1 MIKTV
6 ADPPFLYPGNNTEEW
21 AKTLQEEDFELL
33 CTDGSRKPVKQA
45 IDCHLARAP
54 NHAVVSREDKAACV
68 RRILDRQQV
77 WWHRQ
82 GLQPFLPGC
91 VWIIWGFPS

>member
-6 ADPPFLYPGNNTEEW
+6 ADPPFLYPGNNPEEW
-21 AKTLQEEDFELL
+21 AKTLQEDDFELL
-33 CTDGSRKPVKQA
+33 CTDGTRKSVEEA
-45 IDCHLARAP
+45 SDCFLAQGP

-68 RRILDRQQV
+68 REILDAQQV
-77 WWHRQ
+77 WHRQ
-82 GLQPFLPGC
+82 GLQPLLLGC